1 MAPPSTSRKKGGK
14 ASRGRA
20 LRAVRRAEPVI
31 VEGEKLLL
39 GLRGPSSSDLVVD
52 ALRDL
57 LALKKPGCVLL
68 SRRNDVRPFED
79 AASLEFL
86 AERAECGA
94 FLLATHQTKRPHN
107 LLLGRIYDGHVLDMV
122 ELGLVG
128 FEGLADIPGP
138 KKSLGSRVLF
148 VFGGEGWDRGED
160 LPALRSLILDVW
172 GQRGGSADATSVAL
186 EGKPY

>member
-68 SRRNDVRPFED
+68 SRRKQKTR
-79 AASLEFL
+79 
-86 AERAECGA
+86 R
-94 FLLATHQTKRPHN
+94 TKNYSPVTCN
-107 LLLGRIYDGHVLDMV
+107 AIAKY
-122 ELGLVG
+122 
-128 FEGLADIPGP
+128 
-138 KKSLGSRVLF
+138 
-148 VFGGEGWDRGED
+148 
-160 LPALRSLILDVW
+160 LI
-172 GQRGGSADATSVAL
+172 
-186 EGKPY
+186 